1 MPPKSFK
8 TDKLRKVTEYK
19 INLVKV
25 KNKSKNNSN
34 KKFR

>member
-1 MPPKSFK
+1 MLLKSFK
-8 TDKLRKVTEYK
+8 IDKLRKVIEYK

-25 KNKSKNNSN
+25 KNKLKNNSN